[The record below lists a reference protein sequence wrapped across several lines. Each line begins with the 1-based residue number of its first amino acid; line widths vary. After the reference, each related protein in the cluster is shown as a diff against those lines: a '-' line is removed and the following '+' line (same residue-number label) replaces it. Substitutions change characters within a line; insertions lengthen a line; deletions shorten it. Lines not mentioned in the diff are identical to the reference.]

1 MEVKDAETK
10 SPPSCP
16 KTVTVR
22 RNPHRRA
29 RDTPL
34 TNIPV
39 SFPKPTPAKKNDISS
54 FPIEEILSIEVKANP
69 EAELVSA
76 EEPVSENLKV
86 YLRVRPVVVQSC
98 GGKKAKFGAENFQV
112 KNAWPRNPR
121 AKINVEKK
129 VKRSSETC
137 ITVNDSH
144 SVTLLP
150 PAKLQNSRRIKSEV
164 YEGFSHVFSPEASQ
178 VLFIVIL

>member
-1 MEVKDAETK
+1 MEAK

-34 TNIPV
+34 TNVPV
-39 SFPKPTPAKKNDISS
+39 PFPKPTSKNDISS
-54 FPIEEILSIEVKANP
+54 FPIEEILSIEVKSKP
-69 EAELVSA
+69 EAEPVSA
-76 EEPVSENLKV
+76 EEPVSESLKV
-86 YLRVRPVVVQSC
+86 YLRIRPVVVQSYAA
-98 GGKKAKFGAENFQV
+98 KKAKIGAENLQV

-121 AKINVEKK
+121 AKSAVEKK
-129 VKRSSETC
+129 VKKSSETC

-144 SVTLLP
+144 SITLQP

-178 VLFIVIL
+178 V